1 MECRKLIDK
10 LNLEKHLDFPEWV
23 ALWSN
28 YSGDD
33 RIYAGELARDIA
45 VKHFGQNIYI
55 RGIVEFSNRCGN
67 DCFYCGIRKSNN
79 KVQRYTLSDE
89 VILDCCETG
98 YLNGIRTFVLQ
109 SGEAVELD
117 LEHLCRLVRAI
128 KSRFADCAVTLSL
141 GELSF
146 DEYASLRQAGADR
159 YLLRH
164 ETADAVH
171 YRKMHPKSMSLEN
184 RMECLRNLKKL
195 GFQTGCG
202 IMTGSPFQSAETLA
216 QDMLFMESLQPEMVG
231 IGPFIPHK
239 DTPFAKFPAGT
250 LDATLMA
257 VSLCRIMLEKALLPS
272 TTALGALQSNGRE
285 LGILAGANVVMPN
298 LTPPDAQDNYILYE
312 NKKRA
317 DVPSALAVEE
327 LKTRF
332 ASIGYTVHTGRGD
345 IGG

>member
-10 LNLEKHLDFPEWV
+10 LNREKHLDFPEWV

-28 YSGDD
+28 YSDDD
-33 RIYAGELARDIA
+33 RLYAGELARSIA
-45 VKHFGQNIYI
+45 LKHYGKNVYI

-67 DCFYCGIRKSNN
+67 DCFYCGIRRSND
-79 KVQRYTLSDE
+79 KVQRYTLSDD

-98 YLNGIRTFVLQ
+98 YQNGIRTFVLQ

-117 LEHLCRLVRAI
+117 LEHLCDLVRSI
-128 KSRFADCAVTLSL
+128 KSRFDDCAVTLSL

-164 ETADAVH
+164 ETADKVH
-171 YRKMHPKSMSLEN
+171 YGKMHPKSMSLEN

-216 QDMLFMESLQPEMVG
+216 QDMLFMESLQPEMMG

-239 DTPFAKFPAGT
+239 DTPFAKFSAGT
-250 LDATLMA
+250 LESTLMA

-285 LGILAGANVVMPN
+285 LGILAGANVIMPN

-317 DVPSALAVEE
+317 DVPVLQAVAD
-327 LKTRF
+327 LQSRLDV
-332 ASIGYTVHTGRGD
+332 IGYTFYTGRGD
-345 IGG
+345 FGA

>member
-1 MECRKLIDK
+1 MTNMERIDLLNQEHKLDK
-10 LNLEKHLDFPEWV
+10 EQWIQLFSTFTPED
-23 ALWSN
+23 AA
-28 YSGDD
+28 
-33 RIYAGELARDIA
+33 YAAKLSREITDI
-45 VKHFGQNIYI
+45 HFGKTIYF

-128 KSRFADCAVTLSL
+128 KSRFAECAVTLSL

-171 YRKMHPKSMSLEN
+171 YRKMHPKSRSLEN

-332 ASIGYTVHTGRGD
+332 AAIGYTVHTGRGD
-345 IGG
+345 FGG